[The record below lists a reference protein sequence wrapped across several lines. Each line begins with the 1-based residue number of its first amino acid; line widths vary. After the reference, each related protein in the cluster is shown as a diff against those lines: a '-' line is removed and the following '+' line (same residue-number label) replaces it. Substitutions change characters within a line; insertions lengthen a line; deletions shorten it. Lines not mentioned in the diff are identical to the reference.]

1 MWILRQYIKS
11 LSLNICK
18 YKYLWFNIAKIKTEY
33 ANKKLLLLRAVGV
46 VASSL
51 WVAAQIDSFMFIFLI
66 FVVIALTT
74 LVLHL
79 LLLFSTSMLFT
90 VIIFNALNF
99 FSTHWMLT
107 QYDQQANQYGCQCAH
122 AQLQRLPLLH
132 QFAILAPK
140 AIRTDATVTQTWVQ
154 IDASGT
160 IQTWQVQ
167 AFVAIHAAF
176 GVWRHDASFTATT
189 RRCCALQCRRFCCCF
204 FVLWNGCFIKLF
216 TCSVWIFYLFFC
228 LRWWRWWQLWWWWW
242 KRYTYIRFIYNYVI
256 LGESYMQRL
265 ILIIR
270 ILEFCKKL
278 MWKSW
283 ILWIFAYKR
292 YVCV

>member
-204 FVLWNGCFIKLF
+204 FLFYETVVLLN
-216 TCSVWIFYLFFC
+216 YL
-228 LRWWRWWQLWWWWW
+228 RAA
-242 KRYTYIRFIYNYVI
+242 YEYFIY
-256 LGESYMQRL
+256 
-265 ILIIR
+265 
-270 ILEFCKKL
+270 F
-278 MWKSW
+278 
-283 ILWIFAYKR
+283 F
-292 YVCV
+292 VCVDDDGGSCGGGGEKDIHTYDLFIIMLY